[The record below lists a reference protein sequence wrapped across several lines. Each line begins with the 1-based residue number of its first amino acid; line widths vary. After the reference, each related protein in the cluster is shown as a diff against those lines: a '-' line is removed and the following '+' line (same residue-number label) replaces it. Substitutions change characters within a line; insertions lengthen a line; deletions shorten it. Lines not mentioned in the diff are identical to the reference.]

1 MTNRYT
7 QGASY
12 RVGHI
17 DTAREII
24 PQTTSFKARP
34 DEQHIFEEKQNRVT
48 LFHVLNALETG
59 HITELDKTILSI
71 VAVFASAACTTRAVS
86 EMLTLLGVDAS
97 KAVIES
103 SIKRL
108 HRLHLINLSRFQNAD
123 GTQPNIRIITLMQFG
138 SQLAHNLGVQHKFN
152 PMATATAKPY
162 SIKSRA
168 ETTQLI
174 CNWLKN
180 LPVESFEVRP
190 VKVVNADNGAIIR
203 PAATITVWGEK
214 LFFEVPRRHEGWLE
228 DITEKFKRYTKVFAD
243 GKLPTV
249 IVNGEDVQ
257 MNYEIY
263 KSLNETGYNGD
274 VLFTEDLA
282 MFGQSFQTCLY
293 TFHANRIVRF
303 SLGKAEMEAV

>member
-17 DTAREII
+17 DTANEII
-24 PQTTSFKARP
+24 PQTSSFKARA
-34 DEQHIFEEKQNRVT
+34 DERHIFEEKQGKVN
-48 LFHVLNALETG
+48 LFQVLNALERG

-71 VAVFASAACTTRAVS
+71 VAVFASAACTTRAVT
-86 EMLTLLGVDAS
+86 EMLALLGVDAS

-123 GTQPNIRIITLMQFG
+123 GTQPNIRIITLMQYG
-138 SQLAHNLGVQHKFN
+138 SQLAHNLGVPHKFN
-152 PMATATAKPY
+152 PMATATSKPY

-190 VKVVNADNGAIIR
+190 VKVVDADNDAIIR
-203 PAATITVWGEK
+203 PAATITVWGDK
-214 LFFEVPRRHEGWLE
+214 LFFEVPRRHDGWLE
-228 DITEKFKRYTKVFAD
+228 DITEKFKRYTKVFA
-243 GKLPTV
+243 GSKLPTV
-249 IVNGEDVQ
+249 IVNGEDVE

-263 KSLNETGYNGD
+263 KSLNEAGYSGD
-274 VLFTEDLA
+274 VLFTEDLS
-282 MFGQSFQTCLY
+282 MFGKAFQNCLY
-293 TFHANRIVRF
+293 TFNANRVVRF
-303 SLGKAEMEAV
+303 SFSKPKMEAV